1 LPADRGNF
9 HLLQHL
15 EAANEVEDQLET
27 MATTAVLEKQVR
39 QLDEATVRF
48 CGDSGDG
55 MQLAGLQFTNTS
67 ALVGNDIATLPDFPA
82 EIRAPRGTLA
92 GVSGFQIHFSSK
104 DIFTP
109 GDTVD
114 ALVAMNPAAL
124 ATNLSDLRPGG
135 ILIVNGDAFDAK
147 GLEQAGYATNPLED
161 GSLNAYRLQVVDMT
175 KLNRLAV
182 QGLGLSQKESDLC
195 RNFFAMGLVFWLYD
209 RPLEPTL
216 RFINQ
221 KFGKKP
227 EVVQANTAAL
237 KAGYH
242 YGDTV
247 EAINT
252 QFHIPKAKLPAGK
265 YTSIMGNTA
274 IAYGLMAAARLS
286 GKRLFLGAYPITP
299 ASSILEELAKHKN
312 FDVLTFQ
319 AEDEIAA
326 MTATIGAAFAGAMG
340 VTASSGPGIALKGE
354 GLGLAVIT
362 ELPMVVV
369 NVQRGGPSTGLPT
382 KTEQADLY
390 QAVFGR
396 NGECP
401 MPVIAASSPADCFDT
416 AQEAWRLAVRY
427 MTPVMLLTDG
437 YIANGSEPWRIPK
450 FADLA
455 KIEVEHPGPRASGDP
470 FLPYERDARLS
481 RPWAIPGTPGLE
493 HRIGGLEK
501 QDVTGNVSY
510 DPANHQH
517 MVNTR
522 AKKVENI
529 ANELPPQK
537 LDGPAAGDLLVLSW
551 GGTYGACA
559 TAVHEAQAKGQAVT
573 HCHLRYLNPL
583 PKDLGD
589 IISRFEKVLIPELN
603 MGQLRTIIR
612 AKYLVD
618 AIGLNKVQGKPF
630 SVAEIVS
637 KIDALLGGDTSSS
650 QAPPERIDQDTTLKA
665 VLQKAAQGG

>member
-1 LPADRGNF
+1 
-9 HLLQHL
+9 
-15 EAANEVEDQLET
+15 
-27 MATTAVLEKQVR
+27 MATSAALEKQVHT
-39 QLDEATVRF
+39 LDEATVRF

-55 MQLAGLQFTNTS
+55 MQLAGTQFTNTS
-67 ALVGNDIATLPDFPA
+67 ALVGNDIATFPDFPA
-82 EIRAPRGTLA
+82 EIRAPQGTLA
-92 GVSGFQIHFSSK
+92 GVSGFQVHFSSK
-104 DIFTP
+104 DIYTP

-124 ATNLSDLRPGG
+124 ATNLVDLRAGG
-135 ILIVNGDAFDAK
+135 ILIVNSDAFEAK
-147 GLEQAGYATNPLED
+147 GLDQAGYEKNPLED
-161 GSLNAYRLQVVDMT
+161 DSLKNYRLYPVAMT
-175 KLNRLAV
+175 KLTRAAV
-182 QGLGLSQKESDLC
+182 DGLELSQKEKDRC

-209 RPLEPTL
+209 RPLEPTQ
-216 RFINQ
+216 RYIDD

-227 EVVQANTAAL
+227 EIAQANTAAL

-242 YGDTV
+242 YGETV

-252 QFHIPKAKLPAGK
+252 QYHVPKAKLAPGK
-265 YTSIMGNTA
+265 YTSIVGNTA
-274 IAYGLMAAARLS
+274 VAYGLMAAARLS

-299 ASSILEELAKHKN
+299 ASSILEELARHKN

-326 MTATIGAAFAGAMG
+326 MAATVGAAFAGAMA

-354 GLGLAVIT
+354 AMGLAVMT
-362 ELPMVVV
+362 ELPMVIV

-401 MPVIAASSPADCFDT
+401 MPVLAASSPADCFDA
-416 AQEAWRLAVRY
+416 AQEAWRIAVRY

-450 FADLA
+450 LSELK
-455 KIEVEHPGPRASGDP
+455 KIEIKHPGPSVNGDK
-470 FLPYERDARLS
+470 FLSYKRDERLA
-481 RPWAIPGTPGLE
+481 RPWALPGTAGLE

-510 DPANHQH
+510 DAANHQH
-517 MVNTR
+517 MINLR
-522 AKKVENI
+522 ATKVEKVVSDI
-529 ANELPPQK
+529 PPQK
-537 LDGPAAGDLLVLSW
+537 LDGPPSGDLLVLSW

-559 TAVHEAQAKGQAVT
+559 TAVHNVQAKGKAVT
-573 HCHLRYLNPL
+573 HCHLRWLNPL

-589 IISRFEKVLIPELN
+589 ILKRFKKVVIPELN
-603 MGQLRTIIR
+603 LGQLRTIIR
-612 AKYLVD
+612 AKYLID
-618 AIGLNKVQGKPF
+618 AVGLNKVQGKPF
-630 SVAEIVS
+630 SVGEVVERIE
-637 KIDALLGGDTSSS
+637 ALLKGDTKDTEAKAEPIDKK
-650 QAPPERIDQDTTLKA
+650 APAKA
-665 VLQKAAQGG
+665 VLEKVAHGG